1 VTEPEI
7 ELQSTVEVSVV
18 QHNLTDDSV
27 AWAARVSTVGERAE
41 SLTEDTPEKTRGLI
55 RFLMRDRHGTPYEH
69 GSITFRVT
77 APRYVGREMLRHRAG
92 VSFNEESGRY
102 REYDPVFYT
111 PGADRPLVQVG
122 KPGAYSFEQ
131 GNHYQHGVVERSYRA
146 AISVAWASY
155 QAMLEVG
162 VAREIARGVLPETLF
177 STMYVTMN
185 PRSLMHFISL
195 RTRDERAKYPSGPQ
209 HEIELVAKQMES
221 ALAEHMPIT
230 YEAFNDFGR
239 VAP

>member
-1 VTEPEI
+1 MTSLDI
-7 ELQSTVEVSVV
+7 KLRDSVEVSTM
-18 QHNLTDDSV
+18 QASLTDESV
-27 AWAARVSTVGERAE
+27 AWAARVSTVGERAWDV
-41 SLTEDTPEKTRGLI
+41 TEREAEKTRGLI

-69 GSITFRVT
+69 GSVTFRVT

-102 REYDPVFYT
+102 REYDPEFYI
-111 PGADRPLVQVG
+111 PGDDRPLVQVG
-122 KPGAYSFEQ
+122 KPGAYSFEP
-131 GNHYQHGVVERSYRA
+131 GNEWQSEVVGEVYRDVVWRAWKGYQR
-146 AISVAWASY
+146 
-155 QAMLEVG
+155 MLDAG
-162 VAREIARGVLPETLF
+162 VAREVARGVLPETLF

-195 RTRDERAKYPSGPQ
+195 RTRDDRAQYPSGPQ
-209 HEIELVAKQMES
+209 HEIELVAREMEKV
-221 ALAEHMPIT
+221 LEELMPLT

>member
-1 VTEPEI
+1 MTNEI
-7 ELQSTVEVSVV
+7 KVSDVIEVDTV
-18 QHNLTDDSV
+18 QHNLSDDSV

-41 SLTEDTPEKTRGLI
+41 SLTEASPEKTRGLI

-69 GSITFRVT
+69 GSVTFRVT
-77 APRYVGREMLRHRAG
+77 APRFVGREMLRHRAG

-102 REYDPVFYT
+102 REYDPRFYE
-111 PGADRPLVQVG
+111 PGAERPLVQVG
-122 KPGAYSFEQ
+122 KPGAYTFEA
-131 GNHYQHGVVERSYRA
+131 GSVYQYGVVMRSYNA
-146 AISVAWASY
+146 AIQVAWSCY
-155 QAMLEVG
+155 QAMLDAG
-162 VAREIARGVLPETLF
+162 VAREVARGVLPETLF

-209 HEIELVAKQMES
+209 YEIELVARAMEK
-221 ALAEHMPIT
+221 ALEEHMPLT

>member
-1 VTEPEI
+1 MTDIKISDAI
-7 ELQSTVEVSVV
+7 EVDVV

-41 SLTEDTPEKTRGLI
+41 SLTEDSPEKTRGLI

-69 GSITFRVT
+69 GSVTFRVT
-77 APRYVGREMLRHRAG
+77 APRFVGREMLRHRAG

-102 REYDPVFYT
+102 REYNPRFYA
-111 PGADRPLVQVG
+111 PGAERPLIQVG
-122 KPGAYSFEQ
+122 KPGAYTFEDGSVQ
-131 GNHYQHGVVERSYRA
+131 QYAVVMKSYQT
-146 AISVAWASY
+146 AIQTCWTAY
-155 QAMLEVG
+155 QAMLDAG
-162 VAREIARGVLPETLF
+162 VAREVARGVLPETLF
-177 STMYVTMN
+177 STMYITMN
-185 PRSLMHFISL
+185 PRSLMHFVSL

-209 HEIELVAKQMES
+209 YEIEQVAEQMEE
-221 ALAEHMPIT
+221 ALAEHMPLT